1 MWIQYEKLSYKN
13 CYLGLV
19 RFVKSPAKRRKAANV
34 YLNTEFWIEAQL
46 HVEKD
51 MALRLRKAQKKWG
64 KTGFDCE
71 KEPWQRTYCGA
82 VHLSVYINDD
92 KMYSKSKNELREF
105 KNPWLFKRITGKAF
119 A

>member
-1 MWIQYEKLSYKN
+1 MWIQYEKLNYKN

-19 RFVKSPAKRRKAANV
+19 RFVKSPAKRRTVANV

-46 HVEKD
+46 HIEERMK
-51 MALRLRKAQKKWG
+51 LRLSKRQIKK
-64 KTGFDCE
+64 FDCDYE
-71 KEPWQRTYCGA
+71 SWQRTYCGA